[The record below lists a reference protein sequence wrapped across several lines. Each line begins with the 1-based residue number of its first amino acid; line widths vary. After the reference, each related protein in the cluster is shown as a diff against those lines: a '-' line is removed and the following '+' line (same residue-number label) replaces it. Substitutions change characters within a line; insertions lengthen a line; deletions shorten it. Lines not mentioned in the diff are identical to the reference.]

1 VADGSPVVNAI
12 YKYDSHGNQS
22 LFTSSGIFIPIG
34 LAFDGS
40 GNLYV
45 GNLGDNDVLKV
56 TPQGQSSVI
65 ANYPAISGPQALA
78 IDKNGNLYV
87 ANGPNNSVEKITP
100 SGSASVFANTGFDTT
115 PDGLAFDSSGNLYVA
130 CGASDT
136 IEKFNP
142 QGQGSVFA
150 SSGMNYPRG
159 LAFDS
164 SGNLYVANNAAN
176 SGGDGTIEKFNAQ
189 GQGTVFINGLS
200 YPSYIAVLP
209 VPEPSVWTF
218 ILLGLSTVVLVWN
231 RECGTNSI
239 KEPTPTAH

>member
-1 VADGSPVVNAI
+1 M
-12 YKYDSHGNQS
+12 
-22 LFTSSGIFIPIG
+22 
-34 LAFDGS
+34 
-40 GNLYV
+40 
-45 GNLGDNDVLKV
+45 
-56 TPQGQSSVI
+56 I

-87 ANGPNNSVEKITP
+87 ANGPNNTIEKITP
-100 SGSASVFANTGFDTT
+100 GGSVSVFANTGFDTT
-115 PDGLAFDSSGNLYVA
+115 PDGLAFDSGGNLYVA

-176 SGGDGTIEKFNAQ
+176 SGCDGTIEKFNAQ
-189 GQGTVFINGLS
+189 GQGTIFITGLS

-209 VPEPSVWTF
+209 VPEPSVWAF
-218 ILLGLSTVVLVWN
+218 ILLSLSTVVLLRN
-231 RECGTNSI
+231 RECDTNPI
-239 KEPTPTAH
+239 AEPRPTAH